1 MWNKPDLKGY
11 IADPCGIQEHEI
23 LDDEQL
29 VLEKVML
36 ALRTSEGI
44 PEEFLRMHCAPH
56 ELEHALVCGN
66 LVRIPDCHGA
76 ADAPCRLRIPED
88 RFFVSD
94 SIIPNLV

>member
-1 MWNKPDLKGY
+1 MGVRDGEELTRGQVVMER
-11 IADPCGIQEHEI
+11 I
-23 LDDEQL
+23 
-29 VLEKVML
+29 ML

-56 ELEHALVCGN
+56 ELEHALACGN

>member
-1 MWNKPDLKGY
+1 MGVKDGEELTGGQVVMER
-11 IADPCGIQEHEI
+11 I
-23 LDDEQL
+23 
-29 VLEKVML
+29 ML

-56 ELEHALVCGN
+56 ELEHALACGN
-66 LVRIPDCHGA
+66 LVRIPDCQGA

-94 SIIPNLV
+94 SIISDLA